1 MTKAQI
7 IADLK
12 KLIGPGCEVDDSSL
26 GVWVNDAYMQMV
38 DEVGK
43 AIPDFFTK
51 SATTSSVTSQQEYA
65 LPSDFEKILMV
76 NIQIDNEWH
85 RVLPMPNINYIPIQA
100 RTDSG
105 QGFTWSNARYYVIG
119 SNIGFMPI
127 PDETTSNNIKVWYV
141 YTPTEMD
148 DDTDEP
154 ALPDKYHHYLKYGA
168 YATYLDQDDEHAAA
182 ERMRIR
188 FDQLIDRMVE
198 NLSQR
203 QVDEPKSVEITHGQD
218 LYVDQE
224 AYI

>member
-224 AYI
+224 AHI